1 MEIILVTIG
10 LVIIGLVAVGI
21 AGIFALYAKN
31 QD

>member
-1 MEIILVTIG
+1 MEIILLTVGLVTIG
-10 LVIIGLVAVGI
+10 LVATSI

>member
-1 MEIILVTIG
+1 MEIILVTVG
-10 LVIIGLVAVGI
+10 LVTMGLVATMM